1 LDGSSS
7 LQRNIRLRLICSGNL
22 WAGEVRLRL
31 LLDLDYGTEGYPEK
45 VARRLRAVN
54 LTARILVI
62 TAVGYAVAQFLDPT
76 PGMWKPAVVATV
88 AALTFIS
95 VPLLHRFGP
104 VVAAATLLLTGFA
117 VAFINT
123 WLSGTGNGMHE
134 YYLVGVAL
142 TVLYFGTER
151 IVLSA
156 FFGAL
161 AIVLIVVLELMAPYN
176 TGLQPSSTQFANFI
190 VNTIVTCGSLLAIVT
205 YALREAARAEE
216 NLAREYA
223 ASQNKT
229 RQLEIADKY
238 KSHFLAS
245 ASHDLRQ
252 PLHALNLFVA
262 QLRGETKPAER
273 DRLAARIDAAVGSM
287 NELFEALLDMT
298 KLEAGVLQP
307 NIAEFSV
314 ERVLERIETTF
325 SDAAQKKGLRLRVV
339 HSSAWV
345 RSDPILLE
353 RVLLNLVANAVTY
366 TARGGVV
373 VGCRRRGNALRF
385 DVCDTGPGI
394 PEDQRRNI
402 FDEYYRLGADAGRQ
416 SSLGLGLAI
425 VDRLSRLL
433 GHAVELAS
441 RPDRG
446 SRFSVSVPL
455 AAQPHATMGAHAP
468 AEAIADPARGRLIMV
483 IDDDTLVLDGMR
495 GILQSWG
502 CEVRTAAS
510 GAAALAHIS
519 ELGMRPD
526 LIISDSRLADG
537 KTGLEAIERLRQLA
551 GAPIP
556 AFVITG
562 DTAPERL
569 REASTGGFPLLH
581 KPVSPMALR
590 TMLNRLLKD
599 AARASAQNPT

>member
-1 LDGSSS
+1 M
-7 LQRNIRLRLICSGNL
+7 
-22 WAGEVRLRL
+22 RL
-31 LLDLDYGTEGYPEK
+31 LLDLDYGTEGYPAK

-76 PGMWKPAVVATV
+76 PGMWKPAVIATV
-88 AALTFIS
+88 SALTFIS

-104 VVAAATLLLTGFA
+104 VVAPATLVLTGFA
-117 VAFINT
+117 VAFVNT
-123 WLSGTGNGMHE
+123 WLSGTGNGMHK
-134 YYLVGVAL
+134 YYLAGAAL
-142 TVLYFGTER
+142 ALLYFGTER
-151 IVLSA
+151 MVLSA

-161 AIVLIVVLELMAPYN
+161 AVVLIVVLEWMAPYN

-190 VNTIVTCGSLLAIVT
+190 VNAIVACGTLLAIVA

-216 NLAREYA
+216 
-223 ASQNKT
+223 ASQDKT

-262 QLRGETKPAER
+262 QLRSETKPAER

-307 NIAEFSV
+307 NVTEFSV
-314 ERVLERIETTF
+314 QRVLERIETTF

-339 HSSAWV
+339 RSSAWV

-353 RVLLNLVANAVTY
+353 RVLLNLVSNAVTY
-366 TARGGVV
+366 TARGGVL

-394 PEDQRRNI
+394 PEDQHRNI

-433 GHAVELAS
+433 GHAV
-441 RPDRG
+441 
-446 SRFSVSVPL
+446 
-455 AAQPHATMGAHAP
+455 
-468 AEAIADPARGRLIMV
+468 I
-483 IDDDTLVLDGMR
+483 
-495 GILQSWG
+495 
-502 CEVRTAAS
+502 
-510 GAAALAHIS
+510 
-519 ELGMRPD
+519 
-526 LIISDSRLADG
+526 
-537 KTGLEAIERLRQLA
+537 QL
-551 GAPIP
+551 
-556 AFVITG
+556 
-562 DTAPERL
+562 
-569 REASTGGFPLLH
+569 
-581 KPVSPMALR
+581 
-590 TMLNRLLKD
+590 
-599 AARASAQNPT
+599 

>member
-1 LDGSSS
+1 
-7 LQRNIRLRLICSGNL
+7 
-22 WAGEVRLRL
+22 LRL
-31 LLDLDYGTEGYPEK
+31 LPNLDYGTEGYPEK

-54 LTARILVI
+54 LSARILVV
-62 TAVGYAVAQFLDPT
+62 TASCFAVAHFLNPT
-76 PGMWKPAVVATV
+76 PGMWKPAVVSTL
-88 AALTFIS
+88 AAVSFTSI
-95 VPLLHRFGP
+95 PLLHRFGP

-117 VAFINT
+117 VAFATT
-123 WLSGTGNGMHE
+123 WLNGTGNGMHK
-134 YYLVGVAL
+134 YYLVGAAL
-142 TVLYFGTER
+142 TLLYFGIER

-156 FFGAL
+156 FFAAL
-161 AIVLIVVLELMAPYN
+161 AIVLIVVLELMVPYN
-176 TGLQPSSTQFANFI
+176 TGVQPSSTQFANFI
-190 VNTIVTCGSLLAIVT
+190 VNAIVACGALLAIVN
-205 YALREAARAEE
+205 YALSEAARAEE

-223 ASQNKT
+223 ASQDKT
-229 RQLEIADKY
+229 RQLEIANKY

-252 PLHALNLFVA
+252 PLHALTLFVA
-262 QLRGETKPAER
+262 QLRGETRPAER

-314 ERVLERIETTF
+314 ERALERIETTF
-325 SDAAQKKGLRLRVV
+325 SEAAQKKGLRLRVV

-402 FDEYYRLGADAGRQ
+402 FGEYYQLGADAGRQ
-416 SSLGLGLAI
+416 GGLGLGLAI
-425 VDRLSRLL
+425 VDRLGRLL
-433 GHAVELAS
+433 GHAVELVS

-455 AAQPHATMGAHAP
+455 AAQPRAATEAHAP
-468 AEAIADPARGRLIMV
+468 PAAIADPAQGRLILV

-510 GAAALAHIS
+510 GAAALADVS
-519 ELGMRPD
+519 ERGMRPD

-569 REASTGGFPLLH
+569 RDASAGGFPLLH

-590 TMLNRLLKD
+590 TMLNRLLKTAD
-599 AARASAQNPT
+599 AARGPAQNPN

>member
-1 LDGSSS
+1 MFG
-7 LQRNIRLRLICSGNL
+7 QRQ
-22 WAGEVRLRL
+22 AGEVRLRV
-31 LLDLDYGTEGYPEK
+31 LLDLDYGTEGYSGK
-45 VARRLRAVN
+45 FARRLRAVN
-54 LTARILVI
+54 LTARILVV
-62 TAVGYAVAQFLDPT
+62 TAFCFAVAHFLNPA
-76 PGMWKPAVVATV
+76 PGMWKPAVVSALAT
-88 AALTFIS
+88 LTFIL

-104 VVAAATLLLTGFA
+104 LAAAAALLLAGFA
-117 VAFINT
+117 VAFVTT
-123 WLSGTGNGMHE
+123 WVNGTGNGMHK
-134 YYLVGVAL
+134 YYLVGTAL
-142 TVLYFGTER
+142 TFLYFGSER

-156 FFGAL
+156 VFGAL
-161 AIVLIVVLELMAPYN
+161 AVVLIVVLEWMVPYN
-176 TGLQPSSTQFANFI
+176 TGVQPSSTQFANFI
-190 VNTIVTCGSLLAIVT
+190 VNAIVACGALLAIVN

-223 ASQNKT
+223 ASQEKT

-262 QLRGETKPAER
+262 QLRSETKPTER

-307 NIAEFSV
+307 NVTECSV
-314 ERVLERIETTF
+314 QRALERIETTF

-339 HSSAWV
+339 SSSAWV

-353 RVLLNLVANAVTY
+353 RVLLNLVSNAVAY
-366 TARGGVV
+366 TERGGVV

-394 PEDQRRNI
+394 PEQQRRNI
-402 FDEYYRLGADAGRQ
+402 FDEYYRLGPGLGQQ

-433 GHAVELAS
+433 GHVVELDS

-446 SRFSVSVPL
+446 SRFSVSVSMV
-455 AAQPHATMGAHAP
+455 AQPDSTIDAHAP
-468 AEAIADPARGRLIMV
+468 AQVIADPARGKLIMV

-502 CEVRTAAS
+502 CKVRTAAS
-510 GAAALAHIS
+510 GTAALAELS
-519 ELGMRPD
+519 ERNVRPD
-526 LIISDSRLADG
+526 LIISDARLADG
-537 KTGLEAIERLRQLA
+537 KTGMEAIARLRQIA
-551 GAPIP
+551 GASVP
-556 AFVITG
+556 ALVITG

-569 REASTGGFPLLH
+569 REASAGGFHLLH

-590 TMLNRLLKD
+590 TVLNRLLKTQD
-599 AARASAQNPT
+599 AARTSVQKLS